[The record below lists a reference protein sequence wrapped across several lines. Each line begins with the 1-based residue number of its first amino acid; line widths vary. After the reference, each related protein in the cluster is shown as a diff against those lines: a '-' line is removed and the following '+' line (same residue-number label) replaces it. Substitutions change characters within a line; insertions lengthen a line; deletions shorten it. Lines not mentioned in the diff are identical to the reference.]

1 MNDIEKRA
9 RELLAAEYAVDG
21 IRTMNRMLL
30 SGRDFD
36 DPDFGNRHI
45 SRALRAIA
53 AALTPPEGCALA
65 AAARAAL
72 PFVAY
77 AFDQGVDGAEHA
89 GRAIEAALQ
98 ANQPVGHV
106 LVPVEPTPGL
116 LMSMAMRADHAL
128 GCPGYYDQLMF
139 KVPGHVDHQR
149 MLDAAI
155 ADARKQHQEV
165 VGTGF
170 YAPERE
176 GHYAALLSAR
186 PEVSP

>member
-9 RELLAAEYAVDG
+9 RELLAAEYVKEGRVVSAQE
-21 IRTMNRMLL
+21 TMQGHDLTA
-30 SGRDFD
+30 
-36 DPDFGNRHI
+36 HAEYI
-45 SRALRAIA
+45 ALRAII
-53 AALTPPEGCALA
+53 AALTPPEGCELA

-72 PFVAY
+72 PFIAY
-77 AFDQGVDGAEHA
+77 AFDQGMDGAEQA

-116 LMSMAMRADHAL
+116 LMSMAMRSDHAL

-186 PEVSP
+186 SEVSP